1 MDAGACG
8 LRGEEEDSIH
18 LILDCEQYSSHLW
31 GMLDEMTTVA
41 LQIRDPEQ
49 ARINLTNFHIC
60 YMKALP
66 RLSSHAQQSFSLLM
80 EEVK

>member
-1 MDAGACG
+1 M
-8 LRGEEEDSIH
+8 LLQRGSFLFEVAAAK
-18 LILDCEQYSSHLW
+18 SSLVP
-31 GMLDEMTTVA
+31 TAVA

-66 RLSSHAQQSFSLLM
+66 RMSSHAQQSFSLLM